1 MGCTDAIP
9 LICKAAAAVLDAAKD
24 PEGRCGRVA
33 WEVSSVAA
41 CAPPQL
47 STVARK
53 LLAAWKKRSH
63 RVEASARSIF
73 RATDAQA
80 LPAGGFA
87 VRLQRADP
95 AAAER
100 ALAWERRLAGAG
112 RGASVK
118 IKSKA
123 ERKPN

>member
-1 MGCTDAIP
+1 MFCHNLGCTDAIP

-41 CAPPQL
+41 YLRTSATFNGSADVVGSMEKAFTPR
-47 STVARK
+47 RK
-53 LLAAWKKRSH
+53 TA
-63 RVEASARSIF
+63 ARSTF
-73 RATDAQA
+73 QATDAQA

-87 VRLQRADP
+87 VRLQRSDP

-112 RGASVK
+112 RGASC
-118 IKSKA
+118 
-123 ERKPN
+123 EN